1 MRMVKKSAFFSKS
14 NLVLMKRYRFI
25 YLLMLIPV
33 IELIVFNYAP
43 MYGIIVAFKKYKA
56 SIGIWG
62 SEWVGLKWFNQ
73 FIFAPYFWKTFKNT
87 LLLGT
92 YSLLW
97 SFPAPIILSLLL
109 NEIRVERF
117 KKVVQTVTYLP
128 YFISMVAICSMIL
141 AILSP
146 TTGAVNQL
154 LGIFGIEPIYFMTEA
169 RYFRTIYIA
178 SGIWQGVG
186 WGTIIYLAALAGV
199 DQELYEAATIDG
211 ANRFQKMWHISLSA
225 IKPTI
230 SILLILSVPG
240 IISANFEKVLLLY
253 NEVIFDTAD
262 VMSTYLYRLAFG
274 TAKVSGGQVEQGA
287 AIGLF
292 NSVISFVLI
301 LMSNRISK
309 FFDNTSS
316 LW

>member
-1 MRMVKKSAFFSKS
+1 MDKKHKFIKK
-14 NLVLMKRYRFI
+14 NTWVLIKQYKYL
-25 YLLMLIPV
+25 YLLMLIP
-33 IELIVFNYAP
+33 IVEMIIFNYAP
-43 MYGIIVAFKKYKA
+43 MYGIIVAFKKFKA
-56 SIGIWG
+56 SQGIWG
-62 SEWVGLKWFNQ
+62 SEWVGLKWFNS
-73 FIFAPYFWKTFKNT
+73 FIFNSYFWKTFKNT
-87 LLLGT
+87 FLLGT

-97 SFPAPIILSLLL
+97 SFPAPIILALLL
-109 NEIRVERF
+109 NEIRVARF
-117 KKVVQTVTYLP
+117 KKIVQTVTYLP
-128 YFISMVAICSMIL
+128 YFISMVAICSMVI

-154 LGIFGIEPIYFMTEA
+154 LKTFGFESIYFMTEPK
-169 RYFRTIYIA
+169 YFRSIYII

-211 ANRFQKMWHISLSA
+211 ANRFHKMWYISLSS

-230 SILLILSVPG
+230 SILLILAVPG
-240 IISANFEKVLLLY
+240 ILGANFEKVLLLY
-253 NEVIFDTAD
+253 NEVTFETAD

-274 TAKVSGGQVEQGA
+274 TLKVAGGQVEQGA

-301 LMSNRISK
+301 LFSNKASK
-309 FFDNTSS
+309 FFDNSAS

>member
-1 MRMVKKSAFFSKS
+1 
-14 NLVLMKRYRFI
+14 MKRALIKKNTWTLIKRYKII
-25 YLLMLIPV
+25 YLLMLIPI
-33 IELIVFNYAP
+33 IEIIVFNYAP

-56 SIGIWG
+56 SRGIWG
-62 SEWVGLKWFNQ
+62 SDWVGLKWFNQ
-73 FIFAPYFWKTFKNT
+73 FIFNPYFWKTFKNT
-87 LLLGT
+87 FLLGT

-97 SFPAPIILSLLL
+97 SFPAPIILALLL

-117 KKVVQTVTYLP
+117 KKIVQTVTYLP

-141 AILSP
+141 AMLSP
-146 TTGAVNQL
+146 TTGAINQM
-154 LGIFGIEPIYFMTEA
+154 LGVIGVQPIYFMTEA
-169 RYFRTIYIA
+169 RYFRTIYVA

-211 ANRFQKMWHISLSA
+211 ANRFQKMWYISLSS

-253 NEVIFDTAD
+253 NEVIYDTAD

-274 TAKVSGGQVEQGA
+274 TSKVAGGQVEQGA

-292 NSVISFVLI
+292 NSVISFALI
-301 LMSNRISK
+301 MMSNRISK
-309 FFDNTSS
+309 FFDNTAS